1 MVVLNL
7 VLLCF
12 FSTLVSAFYPFV
24 PKYRCVEDGTCLDLA
39 VRETPAV
46 TLGEAPERPGI
57 FRIKIEQTP
66 PTDDIPHD
74 VRVARYAA
82 QVARKNAAKRD
93 NKFATT
99 KSDKPTTP
107 NSNAIDQD
115 GTDFSYTTSVF
126 VGSKNKRLRMLVDSG
141 AASTWVMGSTC
152 TNSPCQIH
160 ELYGP
165 ADSDKYKPSTTTFSF
180 QYGTGNVS
188 GLYIEDTIGL
198 AGFSLPIQFGVADV
212 VSDEFNNYPMDGI
225 LGLSRVPNAVV
236 PGFVSA
242 LMDKK
247 LLEKNIFSVNIF
259 RASDLANN
267 GEITFGGVDA
277 SKYTG
282 EITYTDITA
291 PGASWVIPVDEA
303 GFNGKVS
310 GLKGRNVII
319 DTGTTYCFMPPAD
332 AKIFYAN
339 LPGAIVS
346 KDGSSYAVPCTTTIP
361 AEFTFSGATYSI
373 PSKDWVGG
381 KVSGVET
388 ETMCTSNIYSRSAT
402 EDGSWLL
409 GDTFFKSVYA
419 VFDLDQNRIGL
430 ASKPV
435 VVTPPTPASSLA
447 SGSAAQSPTG
457 GPVATM
463 TTGSQGFNAISG
475 SSSAPTPASEAN
487 PASPDAAVHA
497 QTKNSSASLLNTQ
510 FTLCIA
516 AFIAAAA
523 TTVATVL

>member
-1 MVVLNL
+1 M
-7 VLLCF
+7 
-12 FSTLVSAFYPFV
+12 
-24 PKYRCVEDGTCLDLA
+24 
-39 VRETPAV
+39 
-46 TLGEAPERPGI
+46 
-57 FRIKIEQTP
+57 
-66 PTDDIPHD
+66 
-74 VRVARYAA
+74 RVARYAA
-82 QVARKNAAKRD
+82 QLARKNAMKRD
-93 NKFATT
+93 NPFVIS

-152 TNSPCQIH
+152 TNSSCKIH

-165 ADSDKYKPSTTTFSF
+165 ADSDTYKPTTTTFSL

-188 GLYIEDTIGL
+188 GTYIQDTIGL

-236 PGFVSA
+236 PGFVST
-242 LMDKK
+242 LIDKK
-247 LLEKNIFSVNIF
+247 LLAKNIFSVNIY

-282 EITYTDITA
+282 DITYTSITA
-291 PGASWVIPVDEA
+291 PGASWVIPIDEA
-303 GFNGKVS
+303 GFNGKDS

-332 AKIFYAN
+332 AVSFYAN
-339 LPGAIVS
+339 VPGATVS
-346 KDGSSYAVPCTTTIP
+346 EDGTSYAVPCTTTIP
-361 AEFTFSGATYSI
+361 AEFTFSGAKYSI

-381 KVSGVET
+381 KVGGVET
-388 ETMCTSNIYSRSAT
+388 QTMCTSNIYSRSTT

-409 GDTFFKSVYA
+409 GDTFLKSVYA
-419 VFDLDQNRIGL
+419 VFDLDQNRIG
-430 ASKPV
+430 
-435 VVTPPTPASSLA
+435 
-447 SGSAAQSPTG
+447 
-457 GPVATM
+457 
-463 TTGSQGFNAISG
+463 
-475 SSSAPTPASEAN
+475 
-487 PASPDAAVHA
+487 
-497 QTKNSSASLLNTQ
+497 
-510 FTLCIA
+510 
-516 AFIAAAA
+516 
-523 TTVATVL
+523 